1 MKLFPDLQSVHIHGR
16 NWNSKVVLPLVLMS
30 ASKISKL
37 QLMNMSSRQSMDPA
51 WTRILASNKMSK
63 LTSVSLYSGCYV
75 SISMVRKLT
84 LDCPKLTFFS
94 FIQSEKLN
102 WQKKLELAEVER
114 LRLECARKNL
124 NVKLCCLEMFENV

>member
-1 MKLFPDLQSVHIHGR
+1 MNLFPDLQSVHIHGR

-30 ASKISKL
+30 ATKISKL

-51 WTRILASNKMSK
+51 WTRILASNKMAK

-84 LDCPKLTFFS
+84 LECPKLTFLS
-94 FIQSEKLN
+94 VLN
-102 WQKKLELAEVER
+102 FKKLFWGPRCYNFTKIATVLG
-114 LRLECARKNL
+114 LLEGFRKYSRTI
-124 NVKLCCLEMFENV
+124 

>member
-1 MKLFPDLQSVHIHGR
+1 MTGASYKEWALILKKLKNAPKNMK
-16 NWNSKVVLPLVLMS
+16 KVI
-30 ASKISKL
+30 SKINL
-37 QLMNMSSRQSMDPA
+37 QYFFIPA
-51 WTRILASNKMSK
+51 WTRILASNKMAK

-94 FIQSEKLN
+94 FIQSKEHN

-114 LRLECARKNL
+114 LRLECSRKNL
-124 NVKLCCLEMFENV
+124 NIKLCCLEMFENV

>member
-1 MKLFPDLQSVHIHGR
+1 MK
-16 NWNSKVVLPLVLMS
+16 KV
-30 ASKISKL
+30 ISKMNL
-37 QLMNMSSRQSMDPA
+37 QYFFIPA
-51 WTRILASNKMSK
+51 WTRILASNKMAK

-94 FIQSEKLN
+94 FIQSKEHN

-114 LRLECARKNL
+114 LRLECSRKNL
-124 NVKLCCLEMFENV
+124 NIKLCCLEMFENVWYYFSENYVNVM

>member
-1 MKLFPDLQSVHIHGR
+1 M
-16 NWNSKVVLPLVLMS
+16 
-30 ASKISKL
+30 
-37 QLMNMSSRQSMDPA
+37 
-51 WTRILASNKMSK
+51 ASNKMAK

-94 FIQSEKLN
+94 FIQSKEHN

-114 LRLECARKNL
+114 LRLECSRKNL
-124 NVKLCCLEMFENV
+124 NIKLCFLEMFENV

>member
-1 MKLFPDLQSVHIHGR
+1 MKLFGDLQTLHIHGR
-16 NWNSKVVLPLVLMS
+16 AWNSKVVLPLVLLS
-30 ASKISKL
+30 APNITKL

-51 WTRILASNKMSK
+51 WTRILASNKMAR

-84 LDCPKLTFFS
+84 LECPKLTFFS
-94 FIQSEKLN
+94 FIQSEKV
-102 WQKKLELAEVER
+102 EVAEVER
-114 LRLECARKNL
+114 LRLEVARKNL